1 MILERQQR
9 EMKKKAQQEKQL
21 AAQSSP
27 MLGKSQAV
35 GSSPSVGGVILPASL
50 LPRRSAMAAE
60 QQTPPRA
67 PPVAAIGA
75 ATTSQ
80 FVPPSRSVQQPP
92 LQFLV
97 GTSPLTARSTLILPS
112 TNLAANVT
120 APMPAAPPLPY
131 NPSTMN
137 ANGTSFQYAATSL
150 QNPVDALVQQ
160 LKPAA
165 SNVAAAGHLPAI
177 VGASLI
183 PSGRLPTLQTLQQAR
198 LASGAQNSA
207 TLVTSSLS
215 TTLTMP
221 RAPTPGAV
229 GPLLVTPSIQI
240 QSSAP
245 RPHNSNSIVVLAGS
259 PINRLGTPLQIRA
272 SAVASD
278 PNRVVKPVQ
287 ALESVLQNQMG
298 GASTGFISPSGAAA
312 APAPQSYVVTSNA
325 LVSPIRFT
333 AAAQTRPTVLS
344 LQLPASSAGT
354 LSRFVA
360 VPIPLRIMSSNSSA
374 QVPATVTQVTLA
386 NSTISTF
393 QPSGAIRHPILL
405 ANPTTAQ
412 QSQQLT
418 NFLVFQP
425 LNNQTQQQPRFQAVS
440 FSTNVDGSRA
450 VLPTAQPII
459 QLQSR
464 PVVQQQQQWL
474 PMPLQS
480 VRVVSGPAMS
490 LSDPT
495 AVVTANNSILVS
507 EKQQLVI
514 ANSNSTQDNQQI
526 TASMSNTDQHQQNN
540 SILDAVSSD
549 QQQEPAASIAS
560 SPAGSPQSSVG
571 FLSKAITSG
580 VPFASLPL
588 ISNAS
593 SVSQLRVYNLRDRL
607 WTADGRAV
615 RMSANNIDV
624 LDERAPPETLAELN
638 EHIARKQLSE
648 TK

>member
-1 MILERQQR
+1 MILNHRPFAVILERQQR

-21 AAQSSP
+21 AALSSP
-27 MLGKSQAV
+27 MLSKPTAQAV

-50 LPRRSAMAAE
+50 LPRRSALAAE

-67 PPVAAIGA
+67 PAVAANAA

-80 FVPPSRSVQQPP
+80 FMHPSRSVQQPP

-97 GTSPLTARSTLILPS
+97 GTSPLTARSTLFLPS
-112 TNLAANVT
+112 TSLAANVT

-131 NPSTMN
+131 NPSTMI
-137 ANGTSFQYAATSL
+137 ANGTSVHYAVTSL
-150 QNPVDALVQQ
+150 QNPVDALAQH

-165 SNVAAAGHLPAI
+165 SNFAAAAGHLPTI
-177 VGASLI
+177 VGASI

-207 TLVTSSLS
+207 TQATIWPS

-221 RAPTPGAV
+221 RAPTPGPV

-259 PINRLGTPLQIRA
+259 PINRLGAPLQIRA
-272 SAVASD
+272 TAVASD

-298 GASTGFISPSGAAA
+298 GTSTGSAESISPNGAAA
-312 APAPQSYVVTSNA
+312 ARVPQPYMVTSNA
-325 LVSPIRFT
+325 LVSPIRYT
-333 AAAQTRPTVLS
+333 ATAQTRPTVLS
-344 LQLPASSAGT
+344 LQLPATSAGT

-360 VPIPLRIMSSNSSA
+360 IPIPLRIMSSNPAA
-374 QVPATVTQVTLA
+374 QVPATATQVTFA
-386 NSTISTF
+386 NSAISTF
-393 QPSGAIRHPILL
+393 QPSGAIRQPILI
-405 ANPTTAQ
+405 ANPATAS

-418 NFLVFQP
+418 NFVLIHP
-425 LNNQTQQQPRFQAVS
+425 LNNQTQQHPRFQAVTL
-440 FSTNVDGSRA
+440 STNVDGSGA
-450 VLPTAQPII
+450 VLPTAQPLI

-464 PVVQQQQQWL
+464 PIVQQQQQWL
-474 PMPLQS
+474 SMPLQS
-480 VRVVSGPAMS
+480 
-490 LSDPT
+490 
-495 AVVTANNSILVS
+495 VTANNSILVS

-514 ANSNSTQDNQQI
+514 ANSNSMQDNQQI
-526 TASMSNTDQHQQNN
+526 TSASMSNADQHQQNN
-540 SILDAVSSD
+540 SIDAVSSD
-549 QQQEPAASIAS
+549 HQQEPAASIAPS
-560 SPAGSPQSSVG
+560 SAGSLQTSVG

-580 VPFASLPL
+580 VPFSSLPL
-588 ISNAS
+588 ISNTGS
-593 SVSQLRVYNLRDRL
+593 TSQLRVYNVRDRL

-615 RMSANNIDV
+615 RMSANVIDV

-638 EHIARKQLSE
+638 EHIARKQLSD
-648 TK
+648 KK